1 MADILGENP
10 IDYYSDST
18 AKKYEL
24 SGAFRRIQQGMAF
37 DAISVGD
44 FKKGG
49 KVLDLGCG
57 TGFSMD
63 ALKSNGFK
71 AFGADISLEMLKFAK
86 AKGFNVVLAD
96 MKSLPIKDGAFDNL
110 ISISAIQWEK
120 PKDYSVVLEEINRV
134 IKDSAVVQFY
144 PKEKIELDYFIRLAK
159 KYFIVNAYLIGQGIK
174 EKRYIKLKKA
184 K

>member
-1 MADILGENP
+1 MADILGDNP
-10 IDYYSDST
+10 IDYYSFST

-24 SGAFRRIQQGMAF
+24 SGAFRRIQQGMAL
-37 DAISVGD
+37 DAIDIGK
-44 FKKGG
+44 FKKRA

-63 ALKSNGFK
+63 ALKSNGLR
-71 AFGADISLEMLKFAK
+71 AFGVDISLEMLNFAK
-86 AKGFNVVLAD
+86 NKGFNVALAD
-96 MKSLPIKDGAFDNL
+96 MKYLPIKDESFDNL

-120 PKDYSVVLEEINRV
+120 PKDYSIVLEEIKRV

-144 PKEKIELDYFIRLAK
+144 PKEKVELEYFIKLAK
-159 KYFIVNAYLIGQGIK
+159 KYFLIEVYIVGQGVK
-174 EKRYIKLKKA
+174 KKTYIKLKKA